1 MEFEWDRAKAES
13 NERKRKIGFAEAS
26 TVFSDPLEFTIHD
39 PDHSEGEHRFLSLGR
54 SEKGQLVVVS
64 YTEREQNRI
73 RIISARAA
81 MAAEVSRYESKT

>member
-1 MEFEWDRAKAES
+1 MEFEWDSAKANS
-13 NERKRKIGFAEAS
+13 NERKHKISFAEAS
-26 TVFSDPLEFTIHD
+26 TVFSDPLELTIYD
-39 PDHSEGEHRFLSLGR
+39 PDHSEGEPRFLSLGR
-54 SEKGQLVVVS
+54 SENGHLIVVS